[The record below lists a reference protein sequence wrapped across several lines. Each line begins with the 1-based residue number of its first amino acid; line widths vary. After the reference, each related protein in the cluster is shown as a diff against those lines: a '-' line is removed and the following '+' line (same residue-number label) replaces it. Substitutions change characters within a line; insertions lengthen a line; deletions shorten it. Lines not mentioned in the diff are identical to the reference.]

1 MNILVTGARGFV
13 GKNLV
18 ATLLSIK
25 SSKSH
30 IGRNIKIDD
39 LFLYDINS
47 PSELLD
53 EGCQKADFIF
63 HLAGVNRSKHCEEYW
78 SGNFEFTAK
87 LLNTLKKVW

>member
-53 EGCQKADFIF
+53 ECSSQEK
-63 HLAGVNRSKHCEEYW
+63 
-78 SGNFEFTAK
+78 
-87 LLNTLKKVW
+87 